1 MKKIIALFMA
11 FATLLSLTACLA
23 TSDKD
28 NDIKLYFKDAKTGE
42 LKAETVAY
50 TGNRTTVD
58 MANFAMKKLL
68 EGPKNKSNASSIP
81 DSITSA
87 EVVIKDELA
96 TVNFPKAFGK
106 LTGSD
111 ELTAR
116 FSIVQTLCAIPG
128 ISSVA
133 FTVEGEALVSN
144 ATGKEV
150 GVISK
155 KDVVMQVNP
164 TDTTDVNLYF
174 ATSNSRNL
182 KAEQRKVITLDTIS
196 IEKTIIN
203 ELMKGPSSYELIAT
217 IPSGTK
223 LLNIE
228 TRSGVCYVNFSE
240 EFVTKFSGG
249 SGALNVY
256 SVVNSLCTIDSVTS
270 VQILIEGEKGAKFG
284 GFVFDEPLRANF
296 DLVVTE

>member
-144 ATGKEV
+144 ATGNEV

>member
-1 MKKIIALFMA
+1 MKKIIALFTA
-11 FATLLSLTACLA
+11 FVSLLTLSACFG
-23 TSDKD
+23 SSKND
-28 NDIKLYFKDAKTGE
+28 NEIKLYFKDAKTGE
-42 LKAETVAY
+42 LKVETVEY
-50 TGNRTTVD
+50 SGSRTTVD

-68 EGPKNKSNASSIP
+68 EGPKNKSNTRSIP
-81 DSITSA
+81 ESVSSA

-96 TVNFPKAFGK
+96 TVDFPKAFGK

-116 FSIVQTLCAIPG
+116 FSVVQTLCAIPG

-133 FTVEGEALVSN
+133 FTVEKMPLISN
-144 ATGKEV
+144 STGNEV

-155 KDVVMQVNP
+155 KDVVLQVNP

-174 ATSNSRNL
+174 STSNAQNL

-203 ELMKGPSSYELIAT
+203 ELMKGPSSYELQST

-249 SGALNVY
+249 SGVLNVY
-256 SVVNSLCTIDSVTS
+256 SIVNSLCATDSVTS

-284 GFVFDEPLRANF
+284 GFVFDEPIKANF
-296 DLVVTE
+296 DLAVTE